1 MEQEI
6 LQCLQLTLNGTG
18 ETAVSTALNGT
29 GQTAVSKAKSQWN
42 RRYCSV
48 YTSLTLEEERLKC
61 LQLTVNGTVETAV
74 STRH

>member
-6 LQCLQLTLNGTG
+6 LQCLHVTDTGTG
-18 ETAVSTALNGT
+18 ETALSTGNF
-29 GQTAVSKAKSQWN
+29 QWN

-48 YTSLTLEEERLKC
+48 YTSLTLEQERLRC
-61 LQLTVNGTVETAV
+61 LQVTLNGTGDNAV